1 MKAARGRRGLLL
13 QTSKQRHLAT
23 KMVWPFSSS
32 NNAQAAEEPQQERSG
47 YECAPYTVLETAA
60 DYQVRRYPSMKWAT
74 VTMIRSPQTPNKS
87 FMKLFGYISGANEV
101 TRPILYSE
109 SDLNLGRAT
118 AQVISNVCKKD
129 EAKISMTVPVSTK
142 VTTLAEK
149 DGPVQREEMGFYVPG
164 SHQEAP
170 PNPKG
175 EVTIVTRP
183 EMTVFVRTFGGF
195 AKDKDWEEQRE
206 QLMASLRGREDFD
219 AVNTK
224 EYFRQGFDAPFKFWN
239 RKNEVFLVK
248 SD

>member
-1 MKAARGRRGLLL
+1 LNLLLL
-13 QTSKQRHLAT
+13 QTSKNQRLAK

-32 NNAQAAEEPQQERSG
+32 NAQAAEEPEEERSG
-47 YECAPYTVLETAA
+47 YECAPYTVLETAP
-60 DYQVRRYPSMKWAT
+60 DYQVRRYPSTKWAT
-74 VTMIRSPQTPNKS
+74 VTMTRSPQTPNKS
-87 FMKLFGYISGANEV
+87 FMKLFGYISGANE
-101 TRPILYSE
+101 
-109 SDLNLGRAT
+109 
-118 AQVISNVCKKD
+118 D

-142 VTTLAEK
+142 VTTLAEE
-149 DGPVQREEMGFYVPG
+149 DGQVQREEMGFYVPG

-206 QLMASLRGREDFD
+206 QLMASLRGRDDFD
-219 AVNTK
+219 AINTK